1 MNSSDQHSD
10 KQGMDKQAINK
21 GVVAWFV
28 HNPVAANLLML
39 LILAM
44 GLGTAASLRIE
55 GFPSV
60 EPNRISIDVRF
71 ESGDPQQAEEG
82 IAIKIEEALAGQAG
96 IKRIASS
103 STNSSVTVTVEKQ
116 HDYDLDRLTAE
127 VKNIVDGIPSFP
139 AAAEKPIVSRQQWD
153 ESAIWVSVYGDVGQR
168 ELQQFSRRLETD
180 LLKLGSVHKVT
191 RSGWRTDEISVE
203 LDEYALQSY
212 GLSLNDVVER
222 IRAESISESS
232 GELRS
237 DKGLILLKADKQRYR
252 ASEFAQIV
260 VSSYA
265 DGRDV
270 LLKDI
275 ATIREGYEESPN
287 VLSRLH
293 GKRAITLEVGAG
305 RRDNII
311 EISEQVKERVQHWQ
325 GSGDTPEGVVIEAWW
340 DQSSNMI
347 DRLNLIVD
355 NGLIGI
361 LLVMLVLTIFLNF
374 KVALWVAM
382 GLPICFAGGLIL
394 MGGSFWDLTLNQ
406 LTTFGF
412 VLVLGILVDD
422 AVVVGESVYS
432 ARKELGD
439 NVESTIVGVQ
449 RIAVPTAFGVLTT
462 VAAFFPLSLV
472 EGQLGSLFSQFA
484 LVCTA
489 CLIFSLI
496 ESKLILPAHLRHLQ
510 TQQNQHEDEA
520 KKPKN
525 MATRALS
532 FVQGKA
538 NNLIVRLNED
548 YYQPL
553 LDRALRFRYATLLCF
568 FAAFVL
574 VIGMVP
580 SGKVGFSFF
589 PDIPEDNV
597 SVFFSV
603 SQGGGYGL
611 LHRQVD
617 KVERE
622 IATLDQ
628 ELQKQYAVKE
638 AFTARVYS
646 LVADDQSGLVQIELS
661 SAARNYI
668 DSTEYAE
675 QLQEQLNTYEGLQ
688 DLIVSTD
695 DFEDKDVELNLLS
708 EDASQLNGAAQM
720 LSVKLAELAGVQDV
734 HNNYAAVQ
742 PVFLFELTPL
752 GRSLGMSTADLALQ
766 IRQSFY
772 GAEVQRIQ
780 RGKDEVKVRVRY
792 PYQQRQDITS
802 LENARVRSPSGEV
815 LPLALVAK
823 VKTELKQETI
833 RRVANRRSATIS
845 ANLQE
850 QILSSSALITTL
862 ENEVFPE
869 IKRQYPNIDILID
882 GDAAEEEESSDSLL
896 GIFML
901 SLFSI
906 YFLLAVP
913 LKSYWQPFVI
923 MSAIPFGIVG
933 AVIGH
938 WVNDLAISILSIF
951 GILALSGVVVNDSLL
966 LLNQFNALRSKGVA
980 LHDAL
985 LQAGALRMRAIVLT
999 TLTTVLGL
1007 ASLLQE
1013 TASQALF
1020 LIPAATSLAYG
1031 ITFATLVTL
1040 ILVPI
1045 VLMIAEDI
1053 RALFLRMRNKLTPHT
1068 LGARE

>member
-1 MNSSDQHSD
+1 MTNKTEGKVTS
-10 KQGMDKQAINK
+10 K

-44 GLGTAASLRIE
+44 GLGTALSLRIE

-60 EPNRISIDVRF
+60 EPNRITIDVRF
-71 ESGDPQQAEEG
+71 ESGDPKQAEEG
-82 IAIKIEEALAGQAG
+82 IAIKIEEALTGQAG
-96 IKRIASS
+96 IKRISS
-103 STNSSVTVTVEKQ
+103 SSSNDSVSVTVEKQ

-139 AAAEKPIVSRQQWD
+139 VEAEKPIVSRQQWD
-153 ESAIWVSVYGDVGQR
+153 ESAIWVSVYGDLNQST
-168 ELQQFSRRLETD
+168 LQHFSRKLETD
-180 LLKLGSVHKVT
+180 LLKLSSVNKVT
-191 RSGWRTDEISVE
+191 RSGWRTAEISIE

-212 GLSLNDVVER
+212 QLTLSDIVEK
-222 IRAESISESS
+222 IRVESISASS

-237 DKGLILLKADKQRYR
+237 DNGLILLKADKQRYE
-252 ASEFAQIV
+252 AGEFASIV
-260 VSSYA
+260 IRSSP
-265 DGRDV
+265 DGSQV
-270 LLKDI
+270 LLKDV
-275 ATIREGYEESPN
+275 ATIRDGFEETPN
-287 VLSRLH
+287 VLSRLQ
-293 GKRAITLEVGAG
+293 GQRAITLEVGAG

-311 EISEQVKERVQHWQ
+311 EISQQVTELVQQWQ
-325 GSGDTPEGVVIEAWW
+325 ASGDIPDGVSVDAWW
-340 DQSSNMI
+340 DQSQNML
-347 DRLNLIVD
+347 DRLNLILD

-394 MGGSFWDLTLNQ
+394 MGGNFWDLTLNQ

-432 ARKELGD
+432 ARKEHGD
-439 NVESTIVGVQ
+439 SVDSTILGVQ

-496 ESKLILPAHLRHLQ
+496 ESKLILPAHLRNLQ
-510 TQQNQHEDEA
+510 TQSNTEVEE
-520 KKPKN
+520 KN
-525 MATRALS
+525 VFMRCLS
-532 FVQGKA
+532 SAQAKA
-538 NNLIVRLNED
+538 NGSLDILNER

-553 LDRALRFRYATLLCF
+553 LDVALKFRYATLLF
-568 FAAFVL
+568 FISIFVL

-589 PDIPEDNV
+589 PDIPEDNI

-617 KVERE
+617 NIEQAV
-622 IATLDQ
+622 AVLDR
-628 ELQKQYAVKE
+628 ELQRQYSSDKP
-638 AFTARVYS
+638 FTDRVYS
-646 LVADDQSGLVQIELS
+646 LVSDDRSGLVQIELNKSLSLSLS
-661 SAARNYI
+661 SV
-668 DSTEYAE
+668 EYAE
-675 QLQEQLNTYEGLQ
+675 RLQNKLSSYEGLQ

-708 EDASQLNGAAQM
+708 EDASQLAAASKL
-720 LSVKLAELAGVQDV
+720 LSVRLAEINGVQDV

-742 PVFLFELTPL
+742 PVFLFELTPR
-752 GRSLGMSTADLALQ
+752 GRSLGLSTADLALQ
-766 IRQSFY
+766 IQQSFY

-780 RGKDEVKVRVRY
+780 RGRDEVKVRVRY
-792 PYQQRQDITS
+792 PRQLRQDITN
-802 LENARVRSPSGEV
+802 LEDARVRTPSGEV
-815 LPLALVAK
+815 LPLATVAK
-823 VKTELKQETI
+823 VRTELKQETV
-833 RRVANRRSATIS
+833 RRVANRRSATIT

-850 QILSSSALITTL
+850 QTLSSSALIETL
-862 ENEVFPE
+862 ESTIYPE
-869 IKRQYPNIDILID
+869 IKSQYPSIELLID
-882 GDAAEEEESSDSLL
+882 GDAAEEEESSSSLV

-901 SLFSI
+901 SLFAI

-913 LKSYWQPFVI
+913 LKSYWQPFII

-938 WVNDLAISILSIF
+938 WINDLAISILSIF

-966 LLNQFNALRSKGVA
+966 LLNQFNFLRSKGVA
-980 LHDAL
+980 LHEAL
-985 LQAGALRMRAIVLT
+985 LQAGSLRMRAIVLT

-1007 ASLLQE
+1007 FSLLQE

-1031 ITFATLVTL
+1031 ISFATFVTL

-1045 VLMIAEDI
+1045 VLRIAEDGRTLLLNI
-1053 RALFLRMRNKLTPHT
+1053 RSRLNSNMQISQRNQ
-1068 LGARE
+1068 